1 MFAGF
6 RPGFVFKHGELGLGY
21 YRDGLAGATS
31 TAPVALASVAAAHE
45 ATDADDK
52 DGANTGALPSGFFDN
67 PQLDPAN
74 RNKEV
79 ALTKKQQTLNEAF
92 DEFNELVQADLQAA
106 DAVAQRARVPWI
118 IVCAH
123 VPMYASDGNNDE
135 LIKDVEPLLF
145 EFGVDLH
152 LVGHNHY

>member
-1 MFAGF
+1 M
-6 RPGFVFKHGELGLGY
+6 
-21 YRDGLAGATS
+21 LAW
-31 TAPVALASVAAAHE
+31 LE
-45 ATDADDK
+45 
-52 DGANTGALPSGFFDN
+52 
-67 PQLDPAN
+67 
-74 RNKEV
+74 
-79 ALTKKQQTLNEAF
+79 
-92 DEFNELVQADLQAA
+92 ADLQAA